1 MTIQRYKIYMLIAIL
16 LCALG
21 FAFNFVTQSNTGHGA
36 LIIFAGGTMFVL
48 GLTIKKKSENDSTG
62 EN

>member
-1 MTIQRYKIYMLIAIL
+1 MLIAIL